1 MRNSTTHPLYV
12 SWIEVEGDEG
22 ALGMT
27 LCPGK
32 YQPVASTG
40 SWDRQLDMDVD
51 ALVEMNVV
59 RLISLVT
66 DEDMRVLRVEALPQ
80 EVQSKGLNWNH
91 LPFADTTAPD
101 DAWMK
106 EAMPVMA
113 RIITEILEGSKVVVH
128 CMGGLSRAG
137 TFASIYLWMRGSQME
152 DAIATVRD
160 IRSPNA
166 INHRQVRFLTA
177 LANGHN
183 GGLHDS
189 EGSA

>member
-1 MRNSTTHPLYV
+1 MLKVHIHAGAAGTASARAADGAPLPY
-12 SWIEVEGDEG
+12 
-22 ALGMT
+22 
-27 LCPGK
+27 
-32 YQPVASTG
+32 
-40 SWDRQLDMDVD
+40 
-51 ALVEMNVV
+51 
-59 RLISLVT
+59 ISHFFRHAFT
-66 DEDMRVLRVEALPQ
+66 
-80 EVQSKGLNWNH
+80 
-91 LPFADTTAPD
+91 LPFLLSPPDKQLQKRMHACTCAHPAP
-101 DAWMK
+101 AWMK

-113 RIITEILEGSKVVVH
+113 RIITEIPGGSKVVVH

-137 TFASIYLWMRGSQME
+137 TFASIYLWMRGSEME

-166 INHRQVRFLTA
+166 INHRQVRFLMA

>member
-1 MRNSTTHPLYV
+1 
-12 SWIEVEGDEG
+12 
-22 ALGMT
+22 MT

-51 ALVEMNVV
+51 ALVEMDVV

-80 EVQSKGLNWNH
+80 EVQSKGLIWNH

-113 RIITEILEGSKVVVH
+113 RIITEIPEGSKVVVH

-137 TFASIYLWMRGSQME
+137 TFASIYLWMRGSEME

-160 IRSPNA
+160 FRSPNA
-166 INHRQVRFLTA
+166 INHRQVRFLMA